1 MSKFRKSRLASA
13 MLCTLLFGGNAAGAM
28 RENISKEN
36 AILKLK
42 DRSEKCMSRI
52 FGDIF
57 LGSMI
62 IFEGFN
68 EKASYDDVVREM
80 ESDEKKNE
88 KNIKLEGNDANEKS
102 SILGKYSLYKYF
114 FVKNFR
120 NEISSYL
127 SSLVGVFTDSLTCE
141 ALWNVLNKIGKLEPD
156 MRGKQITSNDLGQLD
171 ILSFDKIANTVF
183 GADKM
188 FTSKTAVIRVGYFYV
203 YDGANF
209 EYILAGSGHDND
221 VKIFVQ
227 KGDMHYNDGFKADI
241 AVLIGDSINDD
252 TIDLRCVLKNGICLR
267 LCISYSYLSRKFGFK
282 NGEKSELFNKIVSKF
297 GKNSKQTLINI
308 I

>member
-127 SSLVGVFTDSLTCE
+127 SSLVGVFTDVLTYIG
-141 ALWNVLNKIGKLEPD
+141 LRNVLNKICKSED
-156 MRGKQITSNDLGQLD
+156 MQGELINSNDLEQLD

-188 FTSKTAVIRVGYFYV
+188 FTSKTAVIRVGHFYV
-203 YDGANF
+203 YDHANF
-209 EYILAGSGHDND
+209 EYILDGSGHDND
-221 VKIFVQ
+221 VKVFVRN
-227 KGDMHYNDGFKADI
+227 GDLHFNDGFKADI
-241 AVLIGDSINDD
+241 AVLIGDSIHDD
-252 TIDLRCVLKNGICLR
+252 TIDLRFVLKNKACLR

-297 GKNSKQTLINI
+297 GKNPKQTLINI